1 MPYNCCWN
9 RQQRFKKLALYNRKV
24 NEDVL
29 HRMLDYADKINLSVC
44 ADFIIGLPH
53 ENKQDI
59 INTIEYAKKIKIDFA
74 SFNIAAP
81 LLVVFLKRCIKSGI
95 IKQESL
101 HDTLHSNLSVSEI
114 PLEDILKIREKANF
128 SFYLRWKIIF
138 NRLKKLKSFEHFL
151 IQADQLTGMLKNNFF
166 GKWINRN

>member
-1 MPYNCCWN
+1 
-9 RQQRFKKLALYNRKV
+9 
-24 NEDVL
+24 
-29 HRMLDYADKINLSVC
+29 MLDYADKINLSVC

-81 LLVVFLKRCIKSGI
+81 LPGSVFRKDAIKSGI
-95 IKQESL
+95 IDHESL

-114 PLEDILKIREKANF
+114 PLNDILKIREKANF
-128 SFYLRWKIIF
+128 TFYLRWKIIF
-138 NRLKKLKSFEHFL
+138 NRLKRLKSYEHFL
-151 IQADQLTGMLKNNFF
+151 IQADQF
-166 GKWINRN
+166 REC